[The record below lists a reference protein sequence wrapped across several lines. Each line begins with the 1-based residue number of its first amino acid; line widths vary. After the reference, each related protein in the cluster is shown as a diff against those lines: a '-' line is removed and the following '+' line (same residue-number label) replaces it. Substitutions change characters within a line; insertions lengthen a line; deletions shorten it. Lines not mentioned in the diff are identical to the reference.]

1 MPKKSNSKLTCVT
14 KGRLLLSALLVVPP
28 ARLAFPLDVHLHAV
42 LIGVAAAAPPAVVW
56 LASCPVGCGHS
67 QALVSAHPRPHIVDL
82 ADADPV
88 VFWHF
93 GQPVIEVI
101 NLFPVLDGYHVCVV
115 LSAPGS
121 GFRPRESG
129 VRVVVRPAFH
139 TAPHAHHWE

>member
-1 MPKKSNSKLTCVT
+1 MPKTSNCKLTCVT
-14 KGRLLLSALLVVPP
+14 QGRLLLSAPLVVPL
-28 ARLAFPLDVHLHAV
+28 ASLAFPLDVHLHAV
-42 LIGVAAAAPPAVVW
+42 LVGTAAPLAVVW
-56 LASCPVGCGHS
+56 LAPCPVGCVLS
-67 QALVSAHPRPHIVDL
+67 QALVSAHPRPHVVDL

-88 VFWHF
+88 VFLHF

-101 NLFPVLDGYHVCVV
+101 NLLPVLDGYHVCVV

-121 GFRPRESG
+121 GFRPRERG